1 MASTDVISQV
11 LGYITSIKLQEL
23 SKLRAN
29 FELGKAELLELVN
42 AEEQQSKRVLLLL
55 ERGENL

>member
-11 LGYITSIKLQEL
+11 LDSITYTKLQEL

-42 AEEQQSKRVLLLL
+42 AEEQQSKRVVLLL
-55 ERGENL
+55 